1 MSGPQHWTAP
11 DSAVSSRPPAGG
23 SGEGAPEHPAPPGAV
38 GNAAGGAVSA
48 GSGGAEPV
56 WPPEGEIPFRPLG
69 VAELLDGSIT
79 CIRRNPR
86 PVLGLSVLITAIV
99 QLLNSLGG
107 YLVLSDAAQEELTP
121 EPLMRTLGA
130 QATLGALGMLM
141 SAYGTL
147 VLAGLLGPVVARTL
161 VDRPV
166 TLRQVWRDVRPAFGR
181 LLVTAAV
188 VLAIALLAAALPLLP
203 FVALL
208 ATGGPA
214 AVGVLAA
221 LAGFPVAI
229 ALMIWLYVLL
239 VPALPAVVMER
250 LTVAGA
256 LRRAWWLSRG
266 RWWRSWGTLLLA
278 LIITVFMGFLAL
290 RLPFLVA
297 QLILF
302 GEDTTGGALLGSL
315 AVDTLGRIV
324 SWSLIIPFDAG
335 VIALLYA
342 DRRMR
347 REGFDLELHTRAPD
361 GLDPA
366 DLSAWRPVEFPAAPA
381 APGYPPPVAPAAPFP
396 PQPPQPEVRP

>member
-11 DSAVSSRPPAGG
+11 DSAMSSHPSSRTGADGLDAGTPERSTQAG
-23 SGEGAPEHPAPPGAV
+23 TAEGA
-38 GNAAGGAVSA
+38 AAGTVSA
-48 GSGGAEPV
+48 AGRGGVEAA

-99 QLLNSLGG
+99 QLLHTLGG
-107 YLVLSDAAQEELTP
+107 YLMLSEAAREEATP
-121 EPLMRTLGA
+121 APLMRTLGA
-130 QATLGALGMLM
+130 QATLGALSMLM
-141 SAYGTL
+141 AAYGTL
-147 VLAGLLGPVVARTL
+147 ALAGMLGPVVARTL
-161 VDRPV
+161 VDRAV
-166 TLRQVWRDVRPAFGR
+166 TLRQAWRDIRPVFGR

-188 VLAIALLAAALPLLP
+188 VLAIPLLAAALPLLP

-214 AVGVLAA
+214 VLGVPAA
-221 LAGFPVAI
+221 MIGFPAAG

-239 VPALPAVVMER
+239 VPALPVVALER
-250 LTVAGA
+250 QSVPGA

-266 RWWRSWGTLLLA
+266 RWWHSLGTLLLA
-278 LIITVFMGFLAL
+278 LIVTVLMGFLAL

-302 GEDTTGGALLGSL
+302 GEDATDGALLGSL
-315 AVDTLGRIV
+315 AIDTLGRIV
-324 SWSLIIPFDAG
+324 SWSLITPFDAG

-342 DRRMR
+342 DHRMR
-347 REGFDLELHTRAPD
+347 REGFDLEVHIRVPE
-361 GLDPA
+361 GLDPT
-366 DLSAWRPVEFPAAPA
+366 DLSVWRPVEAAA
-381 APGYPPPVAPAAPFP
+381 AVHPPSPPAPFP
-396 PQPPQPEVRP
+396 PPEVRP